1 MAANGGPHDFA
12 TLPWAE
18 DIAKRAPYLRAQ
30 NCMMQAIGPCDFSP
44 AELARFAE
52 DPKQWGLRSGWVSEG
67 APKREPMPALGELM
81 RAAELICGPDGADIA
96 GLLQRFAAAW
106 DAYQTEVQQV
116 FSLWKGWMG
125 PRAKSAPERDFGLE
139 MLAAYADLHEACRQ
153 ALPSVERMTKT
164 IAAFARIAGRYGSGK
179 PFQSGFLQAL
189 DVLSPQEHERRRLQ
203 SQAARDARGERGGS
217 FDLGRSAQVAFDEE
231 PYCAIG
237 TFDDYIRNPWRYP
250 PDFFDRHVPWENDPS
265 NRTS

>member
-1 MAANGGPHDFA
+1 
-12 TLPWAE
+12 
-18 DIAKRAPYLRAQ
+18 
-30 NCMMQAIGPCDFSP
+30 
-44 AELARFAE
+44 
-52 DPKQWGLRSGWVSEG
+52 
-67 APKREPMPALGELM
+67 
-81 RAAELICGPDGADIA
+81 
-96 GLLQRFAAAW
+96 
-106 DAYQTEVQQV
+106 
-116 FSLWKGWMG
+116 MG

-179 PFQSGFLQAL
+179 PFQSGFLPAL